1 MAEVR
6 SKGYLNSPTHKKR
19 GDHEARTGCIE
30 NMCQMGWT
38 CGRWAKASGEPVEFR
53 KYVHLR
59 LSDGSA
65 AYSDVRIVR
74 THGKMWRMEI
84 DTGFKI
90 PLAYGLGTA
99 TAKRKLDTPLL
110 PGPVAM
116 AIWFELENSNGSV
129 RFRQSE
135 NKARAGGTV
144 LRNDSPEP

>member
-19 GDHEARTGCIE
+19 AEHEARTGCVE
-30 NMCQMGWT
+30 NMHQMGWT

-53 KYVHLR
+53 KIVA
-59 LSDGSA
+59 LSTDGPGTA
-65 AYSDVRIVR
+65 SDVRIVR

-90 PLAYGLGTA
+90 RVAGGYLANA
-99 TAKRKLDTPLL
+99 NITAKRKLDTPLL

-116 AIWFELENSNGSV
+116 AIWFEVENSNGSV
-129 RFRQSE
+129 RFR
-135 NKARAGGTV
+135 
-144 LRNDSPEP
+144 